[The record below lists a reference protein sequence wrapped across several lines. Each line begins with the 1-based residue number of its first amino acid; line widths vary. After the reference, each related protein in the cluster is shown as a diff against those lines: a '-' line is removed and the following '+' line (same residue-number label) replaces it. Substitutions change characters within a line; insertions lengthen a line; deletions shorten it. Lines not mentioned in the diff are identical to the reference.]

1 MRTLLRALFA
11 SIENI
16 KYYEDIGDA
25 TTRALFYRAHVG
37 SQEIEE
43 ATLVRLNAEALITE
57 IRLWFR
63 PLPGLTAAMAR
74 LGPALAREHGRG
86 RAVAT
91 AALTSPLAAVT
102 RVSDAL
108 GVSLVRPNS

>member
-1 MRTLLRALFA
+1 
-11 SIENI
+11 
-16 KYYEDIGDA
+16 
-25 TTRALFYRAHVG
+25 LFYRAHVG
-37 SQEIEE
+37 SQELEE
-43 ATLVRLNAEALITE
+43 ATLVRLNAEALVTE

-74 LGPALAREHGRG
+74 LGPALAGEHGRG

-91 AALTSPLAAVT
+91 TVLTAPLAAAT

-108 GVSLVRPNS
+108 GVSLVRPDRAAHKVTLR